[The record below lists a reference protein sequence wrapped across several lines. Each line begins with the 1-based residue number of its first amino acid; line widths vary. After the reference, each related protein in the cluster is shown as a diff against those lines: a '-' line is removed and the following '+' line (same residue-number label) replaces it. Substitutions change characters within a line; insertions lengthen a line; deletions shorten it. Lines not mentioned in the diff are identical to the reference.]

1 MSLASLVSLVSFPSL
16 AAFELELSFASC
28 AVPTLDAAEAAEDAE
43 ELDALLGLELLVSED
58 AATLLVGDA
67 GDAEEA
73 EVAEVEGA
81 FVEIITSLGSLL
93 EFLLCASAASPFCC
107 DALKD
112 CEVLLAALFA
122 PCAGNEFE
130 LTGATGVVMALI
142 EDEKLCGAGL
152 LEELVAEDPA
162 ATPATRPAVPASPAT
177 PAVAPVLEETV
188 SFDFSPESE
197 SLSELVVD
205 LPDDVLAEPLE
216 FALALEALTGA
227 GGSVDLTLSLSAMTI

>member
-58 AATLLVGDA
+58 AATLLVA
-67 GDAEEA
+67 DAEEA

-177 PAVAPVLEETV
+177 PAVAPVLEVTV

>member
-58 AATLLVGDA
+58 AATLLV

-177 PAVAPVLEETV
+177 PAVAPVLEVTV